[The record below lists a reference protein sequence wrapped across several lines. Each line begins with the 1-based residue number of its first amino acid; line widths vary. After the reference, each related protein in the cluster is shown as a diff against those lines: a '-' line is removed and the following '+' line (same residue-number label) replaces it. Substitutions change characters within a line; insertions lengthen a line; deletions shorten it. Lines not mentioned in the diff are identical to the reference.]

1 MSKSINITFPFKDSP
16 KGEYLKLSTTNKEAV
31 KSDLLH
37 LIMTNKG
44 ERLYLPE
51 FGTNIRKFLME
62 PNDNITLGNIE
73 NEIQESVN
81 KFMPFL
87 SINMVSVINESPN
100 SVYGVRI
107 NIGYSVKDDTF
118 TYNDE
123 LIISI

>member
-1 MSKSINITFPFKDSP
+1 MSKSINISFPFKDSP
-16 KGEYLKLSTTNKEAV
+16 KGDYLKLSKTNKEGV

-37 LIMTNKG
+37 LLMTNKG

-73 NEIQESVN
+73 NEIRESVN

-87 SINMVSVINESPN
+87 SINMVSVINERPN
-100 SVYGVRI
+100 SIYGVSI
-107 NIGYSVKDDTF
+107 NIRYSVKDDTF

>member
-1 MSKSINITFPFKDSP
+1 MSKSINITFPFKD
-16 KGEYLKLSTTNKEAV
+16 TTNKEAV

>member
-87 SINMVSVINESPN
+87 NINMVSVINESPN